1 LPEGEPTVE
10 LRHLRYF
17 IAVAEECHFGRA
29 AERLHMAQP
38 PLSQQIRQL
47 EQEVGTALLERTTR
61 RVELTPAGAL
71 FLDRARS
78 ILAAV
83 DGATADAERA
93 ARGEIGRLSIGF
105 TGTATYELMPTV
117 AKKVREELPGVEL
130 ELHGEMLTPAQ
141 VAGLRDGSLDVG
153 FLRPPLRAADINV
166 RIIRREPLVAVLPI
180 GHRLANRASVP
191 LAALAD
197 DPFIA
202 YPSHFR
208 SVMQEAVEEACRKA
222 GFQPRVIQECS
233 ETATLVS
240 FVAAGLGVA
249 LVPGSVRHLQVTG
262 AVYRP
267 LADRVQDVALALAWR
282 AGDRSPVVGQF
293 LAHVASV
300 AEEPTEPS
308 RRRRAAG
315 TKD

>member
-1 LPEGEPTVE
+1 ME

-71 FLDRARS
+71 FLDRARG
-78 ILAAV
+78 ILDAV
-83 DGATADAERA
+83 HGATTDAERA

-105 TGTATYELMPTV
+105 TGTATYELLPTV
-117 AKKVREELPGVEL
+117 AKKVREELPDVQL

-141 VAGLRDGSLDVG
+141 VNGLRDGTLDVG

-166 RIIRREPLVAVLPI
+166 RTIRKEPLVAVLPL
-180 GHRLANRASVP
+180 GHKLATRSSVP
-191 LAALAD
+191 LPALAD
-197 DPFIA
+197 DPFIG
-202 YPSHFR
+202 YPSQFR
-208 SVMQEAVEEACRKA
+208 SVMQEAVDDACRKA
-222 GFQPRVIQECS
+222 GFRPRVIQECH

-249 LVPGSVRHLQVTG
+249 LVPGSVRHLQITG

-267 LADRVQDVALALAWR
+267 IANASPDVALALAWR
-282 AGDRSPVVGQF
+282 AGDRSPVLAQF
-293 LAHVASV
+293 LAQVAPT
-300 AEEPTEPS
+300 AEELSEPV
-308 RRRRAAG
+308 RRRRT

>member
-1 LPEGEPTVE
+1 ME

-47 EQEVGTALLERTTR
+47 EQEVGTALFERTTR
-61 RVELTPAGAL
+61 RVELTPAGVL
-71 FLDRARS
+71 FLERTRG

-83 DGATADAERA
+83 DSATADAERA

-117 AKKVREELPGVEL
+117 AKKVRESLPRVEL
-130 ELHGEMLTPAQ
+130 ELRGEMLTPAQ
-141 VAGLRDGSLDVG
+141 VSGLRDGSLDIG
-153 FLRPPLRAADINV
+153 FLRPPLRSADINV

-180 GHRLANRASVP
+180 GHRLAKRASVP

-197 DPFIA
+197 DPFIT

-208 SVMQEAVEEACRKA
+208 SVMHEAVDEACRKA

-249 LVPGSVRHLQVTG
+249 LVPGSVRHLQITG
-262 AVYRP
+262 ALYRP
-267 LADRVQDVALALAWR
+267 LAESVPDVALALAWR
-282 AGDRSPVVGQF
+282 AGDRSPVVSQF
-293 LAHVASV
+293 LEHVAPV
-300 AEEPTEPS
+300 AQEPAEPI
-308 RRRRAAG
+308 RRRRSA
-315 TKD
+315 DSRD